1 MYKVVITEFT
11 FDNIEQEKKVLE
23 PLGAQVV
30 FANCKT
36 EADFIAACRD
46 ADAVI
51 HHKGPVSRKVI
62 EEMQKC
68 RFIGGYGAGF
78 DTVDVKAATER
89 GIPVANTPG
98 YCKEEVSDHALALI
112 YAMGRKL
119 IWSHVAAVSGLK
131 TWNPRPFRPMHR
143 LLGQTVGLIGFGNI
157 ARTLAAKLKALN
169 FVVLATDPYI
179 PDALFQKL
187 GVERVT
193 LDELL
198 ERSDFISLHTV
209 LDEVTFHMIST
220 PQLQRMKRSAYIIN
234 TCRGQVIDQEA
245 LTQAL
250 EKNVIAGAALDVL
263 EDEPP
268 TDATRQRLF
277 KLPNVIILPHT
288 AWYSEEAMVDRQRMA
303 AETVA
308 IHLQG
313 GRPDCV
319 VNTEVYER
327 RKAKKG
333 V

>member
-23 PLGAQVV
+23 PLGCQVTY
-30 FANCKT
+30 AGCKT
-36 EADFIAACRD
+36 EQDFINACRD
-46 ADAVI
+46 ADVVI
-51 HHKGPVSRKVI
+51 HHKGPVTRKVI
-62 EEMQKC
+62 YEMQKC
-68 RFIGGYGAGF
+68 QFIGGYGAGF

-112 YAMGRKL
+112 YAMGRK
-119 IWSHVAAVSGLK
+119 IVWSHVAAVSGLK

-143 LLGQTVGLIGFGNI
+143 LLGQTVGLVGFGNI

-187 GVERVT
+187 GVERVS

-198 ERSDFISLHTV
+198 ARSDFISLHTV
-209 LDEVTFHMIST
+209 LDDSTYHMFSA
-220 PQLQRMKRSAYIIN
+220 PQFAKMKRSAYIIN
-234 TCRGQVIDQEA
+234 TCRGPVIDQEA
-245 LTQAL
+245 LTEAL
-250 EKNVIAGAALDVL
+250 EKNIIAGAALDVL

-268 TDATRQRLF
+268 TDATRNRLF

-288 AWYSEEAMVDRQRMA
+288 AWYSEEAMADRQRIA
-303 AETVA
+303 AEIVA
-308 IHLQG
+308 EHLRG
-313 GRPDCV
+313 GRPEAV
-319 VNTEVYER
+319 INKEVY
-327 RKAKKG
+327 KTKKEASR
-333 V
+333 